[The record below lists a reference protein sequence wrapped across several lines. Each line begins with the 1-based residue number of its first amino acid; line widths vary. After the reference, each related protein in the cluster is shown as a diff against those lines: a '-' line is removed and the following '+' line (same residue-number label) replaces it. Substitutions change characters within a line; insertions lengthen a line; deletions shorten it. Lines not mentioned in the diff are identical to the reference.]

1 MNYRLTWFHV
11 TTFFNNN
18 IHNEA
23 FLLTSWKPA
32 IIQLMSNHPIIL
44 MILGEYD
51 LKLVGPMIEFV
62 EGLFGFK
69 F

>member
-1 MNYRLTWFHV
+1 MSQLFY
-11 TTFFNNN
+11 NN
-18 IHNEA
+18 IPNAA
-23 FLLTSWKPA
+23 FLLTSLKPA
-32 IIQLMSNHPIIL
+32 IIQLMPNHPIIL

>member
-1 MNYRLTWFHV
+1 
-11 TTFFNNN
+11 
-18 IHNEA
+18 
-23 FLLTSWKPA
+23 
-32 IIQLMSNHPIIL
+32 MSNHPIIL

>member
-1 MNYRLTWFHV
+1 MNYSLTWFHV
-11 TTFFNNN
+11 TTFFYNN
-18 IHNEA
+18 IPNEA
-23 FLLTSWKPA
+23 FLLTSLKPA
-32 IIQLMSNHPIIL
+32 IIQLMPNHPIIL